1 MGYESK
7 LIVVAKGYYREKVGL
22 YWAEEIA
29 SFDLCCVDEDVLK
42 KIKDAG
48 VPTDCYIDYDDD
60 GFPDNAD
67 CYGEVMLELSIEDA
81 VKILKYADSHH
92 DYRRYPPCLAML
104 KSFEQQQPYWN
115 DLVVLHYGH

>member
-7 LIVVAKGYYREKVGL
+7 LIVVAKGYHRENNL
-22 YWAEEIA
+22 CWAEEIA
-29 SFDLCCVDEDVLK
+29 SFDLRCVDEDVLK

-48 VPTDCYIDYDDD
+48 VPTDCYLDYDDD
-60 GFPDNAD
+60 GFPDNID
-67 CYGEVMLELSIEDA
+67 RHGEIILELSVEDA
-81 VKILKYADSHH
+81 VKILKYADSHY

-104 KSFEQQQPYWN
+104 KSFEQQQSYWH